1 VRLAVLRPLAEP
13 REHVVLDAGLR
24 RPREGTRVPAASES
38 AGVVSVGRCR
48 LAAAV
53 TVATCLLLVACGDD
67 QEDSPSSEPTSRPEA
82 GTTVKGRGFTVQM
95 PANPKRETGT
105 FKTDAGPVELTGYLV
120 DRGDEAY
127 GIYVGEVAPGS
138 EPDLDGLIAGTAA
151 DLHGTVAEREE
162 TEYQGHPA
170 HDVRITDGEADGA
183 KLTTFMRVIGVDDRF
198 YQLEYVAKG
207 ADVRAPPDGYRRFLE
222 SLEID

>member
-1 VRLAVLRPLAEP
+1 MTTSLKRLL
-13 REHVVLDAGLR
+13 
-24 RPREGTRVPAASES
+24 
-38 AGVVSVGRCR
+38 
-48 LAAAV
+48 LAA
-53 TVATCLLLVACGDD
+53 TVAAATCSLLGACGDD
-67 QEDSPSSEPTSRPEA
+67 GEDSPASSPTPRRDA
-82 GTTVKGRGFTVQM
+82 GTTVKGPGFKVQM
-95 PANPKRETGT
+95 PDNPKRETGT
-105 FKTDAGPVELTGYLV
+105 VKTDAGPVEVTSYLV

-151 DLHGTVAEREE
+151 DVHGTVAEREE

-170 HDVRITDGEADGA
+170 HDVRITGADSNGTKA
-183 KLTTFMRVIGVDDRF
+183 TVFMRAIGAGDRF
-198 YQLEYVAKG
+198 YDLEYVAKG

>member
-1 VRLAVLRPLAEP
+1 
-13 REHVVLDAGLR
+13 VLDAGLR
-24 RPREGTRVPAASES
+24 RQREGTRVPAASES

-95 PANPKRETGT
+95 PANPQRETDT
-105 FKTDAGPVELTGYLV
+105 FKSEEGPVRLTSYLV
-120 DRGDEAY
+120 ERGDEAY
-127 GIYVGEVAPGS
+127 GIHVGVYVGGLPPGR
-138 EPDLDGLIAGTAA
+138 EHDVDGAIDESAA
-151 DLHGTVAEREE
+151 DVHGTVAEREE